1 MKKYLFIPLVLL
13 SLLTSCTDSEN
24 TNNSGTT
31 ISTTDSS
38 SISENT
44 LTSTT
49 TTSSSSSTSLS
60 STTTSTSTSTS
71 SSTQRDDDWFTG
83 RTLLE
88 CGYYA
93 MDLPKNY
100 ENPLTLKTTLSADND
115 SWYNNDFTSELSS
128 NWRYIYKNACDDGP
142 TNHKTS
148 PNFYSDELGGIKIA
162 NEGVGLQSPMFVHEG
177 QKLEIRIGI
186 SSVNNNSKTP
196 EKGKDP
202 LHVYFFDKNGNYL
215 DKYAFKDG
223 SINANSKNKELKF
236 YWTEKATEVAYF
248 EIRLNAF
255 PYKGSQCYNFGI
267 KSVNIKS
274 WERI

>member
-1 MKKYLFIPLVLL
+1 MKKKLIITL
-13 SLLTSCTDSEN
+13 SLLTLLTACNNNEDI
-24 TNNSGTT
+24 TNKST
-31 ISTTDSS
+31 ISSSSSS
-38 SISENT
+38 SISED
-44 LTSTT
+44 TSTNIT
-49 TTSSSSSTSLS
+49 NTSSSNTSSSSNISSSSSSTS
-60 STTTSTSTSTS
+60 
-71 SSTQRDDDWFTG
+71 STQRDDEWFDG

-100 ENPLTLKTTLSADND
+100 ENPINLKTTLSADNT
-115 SWYNNDFTSELSS
+115 SWYNNDFTSDISTH
-128 NWRYIYKNACDDGP
+128 WRYIYKNACDDGP

-148 PNFYSDELGGIKIA
+148 PNFYSDELGGVKIA
-162 NEGVGLQSPMFVHEG
+162 KEGVGLQSPMFNHTGE
-177 QKLEIRIGI
+177 KLEIRIGI

-215 DKYAFKDG
+215 NKYAFEEG

-248 EIRLNAF
+248 EIRLNAL